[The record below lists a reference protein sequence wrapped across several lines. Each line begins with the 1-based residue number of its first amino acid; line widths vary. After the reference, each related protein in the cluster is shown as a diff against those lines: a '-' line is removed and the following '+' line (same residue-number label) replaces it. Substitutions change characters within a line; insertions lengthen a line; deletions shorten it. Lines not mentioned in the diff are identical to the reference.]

1 MPTKSE
7 SSCSPLTVASKCFT
21 CISIFIS
28 KSSHWEDQWDPSSNL
43 LWSLNR
49 AFQWHQYVSFAKL
62 CRIPSHPSHQLT
74 FCAGSPSVT
83 CRRRASTSSARLV
96 TCKCKKN
103 YENHSGLYVHKAQI
117 ATDDVTKYNQLDG
130 CLMIEDIEW
139 QMSGDLGAKFRVM
152 SRHSPTFSFSMH
164 TSKCEATSRWIWSS
178 TWHIFCHSGFSP
190 HSECELCWS
199 TCLLFQPLQISA
211 EACQGLELEHWQ
223 VQHNPEE
230 VSRIMQVKDASNV
243 TLHVLDILLMPIDET
258 VQNLQP
264 SAFDTL
270 K

>member
-1 MPTKSE
+1 M
-7 SSCSPLTVASKCFT
+7 
-21 CISIFIS
+21 
-28 KSSHWEDQWDPSSNL
+28 Q
-43 LWSLNR
+43 
-49 AFQWHQYVSFAKL
+49 
-62 CRIPSHPSHQLT
+62 
-74 FCAGSPSVT
+74 
-83 CRRRASTSSARLV
+83 
-96 TCKCKKN
+96 KKN

-117 ATDDVTKYNQLDG
+117 ATDDVTKYNQLNG
-130 CLMIEDIEW
+130 SLVIEDIEW

-243 TLHVLDILLMPIDET
+243 TLHVLDILLMPSDET
-258 VQNLQP
+258 VRTYSHLLLTHWSRPTARLQHKVLHPREFTLYWFILLPFTHLPCTVPLVASAPGCVFHLKTKATWQNWQSRLV
-264 SAFDTL
+264 